1 MAKRKKQKLKRE
13 RRKSDKNRTPISGH
27 KQVGRKLLPPSQ
39 TIVGRMKTTTSWMN
53 DRLPEMLW
61 AALIV
66 AAVGRSYAL
75 GQFRRILEFVGKH
88 EKREMFSDLTH
99 TGISKLEKPLRIE
112 LIRRI
117 IEPPETSHVLCE
129 LRLFDSLPARD
140 EWYSELPPGEP
151 TGILLMDAVGRALW
165 HQSQESTDCRW
176 LRVMAQVLSGRLKI
190 RPEMAET
197 FFHYPEKADQ
207 RSVEPVIRATEMSF
221 DVLDKPNLTW
231 PKAFWDHAWANTSCI
246 ELARRYDQRIPT
258 VAVTRQRITELSDAL
273 EEHWSST
280 HLTTAIDAK
289 HDAIFGMAFYCIR
302 ILDEMMSIGIGT
314 SILGR
319 LGLRTILEVRI
330 NLKYLLAEDNVDL
343 WKKWR
348 EYGSGQAKLNAL
360 RFDDL
365 TDPPEHIDVESLE
378 KIAGEDI
385 WEEFLA
391 VNLGSWSG
399 LDLRKL
405 SERSGLKDAYDK
417 HYSWTSGYTHG
428 MWGPIRESCYQTCG
442 NPLHRLHRYPKR
454 QSLQDTVD
462 DAALLVD
469 EIIQHVDEA
478 YPHFEFRLLPMSDTE
493 SSGSHEAP

>member
-1 MAKRKKQKLKRE
+1 MAKLKKRKLTQE
-13 RRKSDKNRTPISGH
+13 RRRSDKNRTPISGH

-39 TIVGRMKTTTSWMN
+39 TVMDGMKTTTSWMN

-66 AAVGRSYAL
+66 ASVDRDYAL
-75 GQFRRILEFVGKH
+75 GQFRRILEFIGKH
-88 EKREMFSDLTH
+88 QDRGKFYDLTH
-99 TGISKLEKPLRIE
+99 SGISKLEKSLRTE
-112 LIRRI
+112 LIRLI
-117 IEPPETSHVLCE
+117 VEPPEASHALRA
-129 LRLFDSLPARD
+129 LRLFNALPGRD

-151 TGILLMDAVGRALW
+151 SCILLMDAVGRTLW

-190 RPEMAET
+190 RPEMAEA
-197 FFHYPEKADQ
+197 FFHYPEKTDQ

-221 DVLDKPNLTW
+221 DALDKPNLTW
-231 PKAFWDHAWANTSCI
+231 PKAFWDHAWVNTSCI
-246 ELARRYDQRIPT
+246 ELARRYDQRMPT
-258 VAVTRQRITELSDAL
+258 VAVTRLGITKLSDAL

-289 HDAIFGMAFYCIR
+289 HDAIFGMAFYCLR
-302 ILDEMMSIGIGT
+302 ILYEMMSIGIGT

-365 TDPPEHIDVESLE
+365 IDPPEHIDVESLE

-405 SERSGLKDAYDK
+405 SERSGLKDTYDK

-469 EIIQHVDEA
+469 EIIQHVNDA
-478 YPHFEFRLLPMSDTE
+478 YPHFELRLLPMSDE
-493 SSGSHEAP
+493 EKNRVHGKL